1 MLNPYQQYKN
11 TSIYTMTKGE
21 LLVLLYDEMIKRLN
35 HGKILMENGSYE
47 EANNNFKK
55 CRKILSHLTATLD
68 SNFEFYDDL
77 VSIYSFL
84 SREIIKASSLK
95 NIGVVDEILPLIREL
110 RDTWAEADKIARISK
125 A

>member
-1 MLNPYQQYKN
+1 
-11 TSIYTMTKGE
+11 MTKGE

-35 HGKILMENGSYE
+35 HGKILMENGCYE